1 MIPYFRPDINQRD
14 VNEVVKI
21 IKSRRL
27 ADGST
32 VSRFESALSHYLGDE
47 LNVAVVSSGS
57 AALYLALR
65 ALDVGKNDEVIIPTY
80 ACSSLLH
87 SIILVGGKPIIV
99 DIDPDTWNLD
109 INLVSQVITKKTK
122 AIVLTHTYGSP
133 VNALKFKSF
142 GIPIVE
148 DCAQSLGAMI
158 WQKMVGTIGDIG
170 ICSFYAAKLITTGH
184 GGAVWSTNQKLIQNI
199 KSIRNYDTQPFNPG
213 HFNFLLT
220 DIQAALGIS
229 QLSRINQFLHRRQKI
244 AKTYL
249 ESIRS
254 IEYIKP
260 QKKIAE
266 ADRVYHRFVITG
278 KKINFLKT
286 ISEMEKKGIT
296 IINPLTPD
304 EQLHRILHLSNN
316 NYPVSEELSAASISL
331 PIYPGLTQKQLKITI
346 DVLNK
351 LLKEK

>member
-1 MIPYFRPDINQRD
+1 MVPYFRPDINQRD
-14 VNEVVKI
+14 IDEVVKI

-32 VSRFESALSHYLGDE
+32 VSRFEAALNHYLGGK
-47 LNVAVVSSGS
+47 LNVAVISSGS

-65 ALDVGKNDEVIIPTY
+65 ALGVGKNDEVIIPTY
-80 ACSSLLH
+80 VCSSLLH
-87 SIILVGGKPIIV
+87 SISLVGGKPIIV

-133 VNALKFKSF
+133 INTLKFKSF
-142 GIPIVE
+142 GIPIIE

-158 WQKMVGTIGDIG
+158 GKKMVGTIGDIG

-184 GGAVWSTNQKLIQNI
+184 GGAVWSTNPKLIQKI
-199 KSIRNYDTQPFNPG
+199 KSIKNYDIQPFNPG

-229 QLSRINQFLHRRQKI
+229 QLSRINQFLLRRKQI
-244 AKTYL
+244 AETYL
-249 ESIRS
+249 ESIKS
-254 IEYIKP
+254 IKYIKP

-266 ADRVYHRFVITG
+266 ANRVYHRFVITG
-278 KKINFLKT
+278 KKINFLKA
-286 ISEMEKKGIT
+286 ISEMKKRGIT

-304 EQLHRILHLSNN
+304 EQLHRILHLSNS
-316 NYPVSEELSAASISL
+316 NYPISEELSSASISL
-331 PIYPGLTQKQLKITI
+331 PIYPCLTQKQLKTTI
-346 DVLNK
+346 DALNK
-351 LLKEK
+351 LLKKK